1 MFSAWWPEVLGSIL
15 SWRPEFGDRMMEWLG
30 WCLDGFSKAP
40 VLEGRLY
47 LGLLLIVMVRAVKL
61 KQAFHLV

>member
-1 MFSAWWPEVLGSIL
+1 MDA
-15 SWRPEFGDRMMEWLG
+15 
-30 WCLDGFSKAP
+30 FSKAP